1 MKEQIVNK
9 FLPLVVV
16 VAGEPLASTETI
28 SKGMRAQHASTM
40 KLLRRHQK
48 SLERFGRVR
57 FEIQTFST
65 KGGIQSREVAMLNE
79 QQAALL
85 ISLMRNTPAVV
96 SFKADLIAEFF
107 RMRDALSQRTQ
118 NLWQQLQAA
127 IAQEV
132 ESKVR
137 ASFGSHLMNERKREK
152 QPLLERIGQLEAEIQ
167 PGLPLH

>member
-1 MKEQIVNK
+1 MHAFK
-9 FLPLVVV
+9 PLVVV
-16 VAGEPLASTETI
+16 VDGEPLASTQTI
-28 SKGMRAQHASTM
+28 CEGMKAKHASTM

-48 SLERFGRVR
+48 SLERFGGVR
-57 FEIQTFST
+57 FEIQPFQTN
-65 KGGIQSREVAMLNE
+65 GGVQSREVALLNE

-85 ISLMRNTPAVV
+85 ISLMRNTSAVV

-107 RMRDALSQRTQ
+107 RMRDALTQRGHD
-118 NLWQQLQAA
+118 LWKQLQVA

-137 ASFGSHLMNERKREK
+137 ASFGSHLMNERKKEK
-152 QPLLERIGQLEAEIQ
+152 QPLLERIHNLNAEIQ